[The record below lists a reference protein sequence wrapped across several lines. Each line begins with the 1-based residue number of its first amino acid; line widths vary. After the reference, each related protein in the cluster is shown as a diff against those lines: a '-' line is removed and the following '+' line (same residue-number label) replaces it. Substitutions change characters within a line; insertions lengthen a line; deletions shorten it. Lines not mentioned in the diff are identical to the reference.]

1 MSASG
6 NNKSSS
12 WPGKS
17 AKRVFAQTS
26 RPSTT
31 SVAAEK
37 EDVDGRDKP
46 GHDGSK
52 KQRLVRFA
60 AISLAILFT
69 VAIATGA
76 WINSLGPLP
85 LAQARQVSTTIVD
98 RNGKLLRAYAMA
110 DGRWRLP
117 VDARTAVDPGYLKL
131 LLAYED
137 RRFYSHGG
145 VDPFALG
152 RAAFQLV
159 TRGHIVSGGST
170 ITMQL
175 ARLMEPR
182 RERSVYAKLR
192 QMVRAL
198 EIERQLTK
206 DQILDLYLALAPFGG
221 NLEGV
226 RAASIA
232 YFGKEPKRLS
242 LAESALLVAL
252 PQSPET
258 RRLDRYPDIALAA
271 RDRVLDRMVEDGR
284 VREEDAVQAKTA
296 PVPRLRRPM
305 PILAP
310 HSADQAMATVKDS
323 DVIRLTLDA
332 SLQKVLEA
340 LARDR
345 AIALGPHVSVAIIA
359 VDNESG
365 DVLARVGSP
374 DYFDDRRAGQVDM
387 TRAVRSP
394 GSTLKPFI
402 YGLAFEDG
410 FVHPESLIDDRP
422 IRFGTYAPENFDMT
436 FQGTVAVRRALQQ
449 SLNVPAIA
457 LLDRVGA
464 SRLASRLK
472 QAGANLVLPKDEV
485 PGLAMGLGGVGVT
498 LQDLAQLYSGLARLG
513 NTRPLREIV
522 GGKDD
527 PRESLRLM
535 DQVAAW
541 QVGNVLMG
549 TPPPENAPHN
559 RIAFKTGTSYGY
571 RDAWSIGFD
580 GRITIGVWVGR
591 PDGAPVPGLVGRT
604 AAAPILFDAFARTGK
619 LPVALP
625 KPPKGAL
632 LANNAKL
639 PLPLRRFR
647 PLGELVRTGGE
658 LAPHIQFPLNGSRID
673 VDRSAGG
680 QFSAMP
686 VKVAGGVLPMTML
699 VNGVS
704 AGEIDGRRQRLVDP
718 PGPGFARLTVIDATG
733 AADTVVIRIQ

>member
-1 MSASG
+1 MSRAST
-6 NNKSSS
+6 
-12 WPGKS
+12 P
-17 AKRVFAQTS
+17 FAAS
-26 RPSTT
+26 C
-31 SVAAEK
+31 
-37 EDVDGRDKP
+37 EDLDGRDKP
-46 GHDGSK
+46 GHDGVG
-52 KQRLVRFA
+52 RRRIVRIAAAAAFA
-60 AISLAILFT
+60 ILAIS
-69 VAIATGA
+69 GA
-76 WINSLGPLP
+76 FSAWVVSLGPLP
-85 LAQARQVSTTIVD
+85 LAQAKEVSTTIVD

-110 DGRWRLP
+110 AGRWRLP
-117 VDARTAVDPGYLKL
+117 VDAKTAVDPGYIKL

-137 RRFYSHGG
+137 RRFYSHSG
-145 VDPFALG
+145 VDPLALG

-198 EIERQLTK
+198 EIEQQLTK
-206 DQILDLYLALAPFGG
+206 DEILDLYLALAPYGG
-221 NLEGV
+221 NLEGI

-242 LAESALLVAL
+242 LPEAALLVAL

-258 RRLDRYPDIALAA
+258 RRVDRYPDAARAA
-271 RDRVLDRMVEDGR
+271 RDRVLDRMVEEGLVSRD
-284 VREEDAVQAKTA
+284 DAIQAKA
-296 PVPRLRRPM
+296 ALVPGLRRPM

-310 HSADQAMATVKDS
+310 HSSDQAIATVKDAP
-323 DVIRLTLDA
+323 VIHLTLDA
-332 SLQKVLEA
+332 SLQKALEA

-345 AIALGPHVSVAIIA
+345 AIALGPDISVAILA
-359 VDNESG
+359 LDNESG

-374 DYFDDRRAGQVDM
+374 EYFDERRAGQVDM

-464 SRLASRLK
+464 TRLSSRLR
-472 QAGANLVLPKDEV
+472 QAGANLVLPKDEA

-498 LQDLAQLYSGLARLG
+498 LQDLVQLYGGLARLG

-522 GGKDD
+522 DAKHDR
-527 PRESLRLM
+527 RESLRLM

-571 RDAWSIGFD
+571 RDAWSVGFD
-580 GRITIGVWVGR
+580 GRMTIGVWVGR
-591 PDGAPVPGLVGRT
+591 PDGAPVLGLAGRT

-619 LPVALP
+619 LPVPLP

-632 LANNAKL
+632 VASNAKL

-647 PLGELVRTGGE
+647 PVGELVRTGGE
-658 LAPHIQFPLNGSRID
+658 QAPHIQFPLNGSRID
-673 VDRSAGG
+673 VDRSADG
-680 QFSAMP
+680 QLAAMP

-699 VNGVS
+699 VNGASVG
-704 AGEIDGRRQRLVDP
+704 AIDGRRQRLVDP

>member
-1 MSASG
+1 MSETGAIAPATPPKG
-6 NNKSSS
+6 R
-12 WPGKS
+12 WRWIGK
-17 AKRVFAQTS
+17 A
-26 RPSTT
+26 
-31 SVAAEK
+31 
-37 EDVDGRDKP
+37 
-46 GHDGSK
+46 
-52 KQRLVRFA
+52 A
-60 AISLAILFT
+60 AISAAASLMTAGVFAGW
-69 VAIATGA
+69 VA
-76 WINSLGPLP
+76 SLGPLP
-85 LAQARQVSTTIVD
+85 LEQAHTVSTSIVD

-117 VDARTAVDPGYLKL
+117 VDTKAGIDPGYLKL

-137 RRFYSHGG
+137 RRFYDHRGI
-145 VDPFALG
+145 DPLALG
-152 RAAFQLV
+152 RAALQL
-159 TRGHIVSGGST
+159 TRRGHIVSGGST

-192 QMVRAL
+192 QMVRAIQ
-198 EIERQLTK
+198 IERQLGK

-258 RRLDRYPDIALAA
+258 RRLDRHPDVARIA
-271 RDRVLDRMVEDGR
+271 RDRVLARMVDEHR
-284 VREEDAVQAKTA
+284 VTEEDAVQARAVT
-296 PVPRLRRPM
+296 VPRLRKPM

-310 HSADQAMATVKDS
+310 HSADHAIAMLKDTP
-323 DVIRLTLDA
+323 VIRLTLDS
-332 SLQKVLEA
+332 SLQKTLEA

-345 AIALGPHVSVAIIA
+345 AVAQGPNISVAMIA

-365 DVLARVGSP
+365 DVLARVGSS
-374 DYFDDRRAGQVDM
+374 DYFDERRAGQVDM

-422 IRFGTYAPENFDMT
+422 IRFGSYAPENFDMT
-436 FQGTVAVRRALQQ
+436 FQGTVPVRKALQL

-464 SRLASRLK
+464 SRLSSRLK
-472 QAGANLVLPKDEV
+472 QAGGNLVLPKEEA
-485 PGLAMGLGGVGVT
+485 PGLAMGLGGVGIT
-498 LQDLAQLYSGLARLG
+498 LHDLAQLYAGLARLG
-513 NTRPLREIV
+513 TTKPLREIMAAR
-522 GGKDD
+522 DARD
-527 PRESLRLM
+527 PLRLM
-535 DQVAAW
+535 DQAAAW
-541 QVGNVLMG
+541 QVGNVLIG
-549 TPPPENAPHN
+549 TPPPENGVHN

-571 RDAWSIGFD
+571 RDAWSVGFD

-591 PDGAPVPGLVGRT
+591 PDGAPVAGLVGRT

-619 LPVALP
+619 IPAALP

-632 LANNAKL
+632 IASNAKL
-639 PLPLRRFR
+639 PVPLRRFR
-647 PLGELVRTGGE
+647 PVGELVRTGSDQ
-658 LAPHIQFPLNGSRID
+658 APRIQFPLNGSRID
-673 VDRSAGG
+673 IDRSNDGR
-680 QFSAMP
+680 FSAMP
-686 VKVAGGVLPMTML
+686 VKVAGGVLPLTML
-699 VNGVS
+699 VNGISV
-704 AGEIDGRRQRLVDP
+704 GEIDSRRQRLVDP

-733 AADTVVIRIQ
+733 AADTVVIRVQ

>member
-1 MSASG
+1 MSEA
-6 NNKSSS
+6 
-12 WPGKS
+12 
-17 AKRVFAQTS
+17 T
-26 RPSTT
+26 
-31 SVAAEK
+31 
-37 EDVDGRDKP
+37 
-46 GHDGSK
+46 
-52 KQRLVRFA
+52 
-60 AISLAILFT
+60 
-69 VAIATGA
+69 AIAPVSDRWRRIKLIAAASAAACLILIAAFAGWA
-76 WINSLGPLP
+76 VSLGPLP
-85 LAQARQVSTTIVD
+85 LAQVRQVSTTIVD

-117 VDARTAVDPGYLKL
+117 VDARTSVDPGYLKL

-137 RRFYSHGG
+137 RRFRAHAG
-145 VDPFALG
+145 VDPLALG

-175 ARLMEPR
+175 ARLLEPR
-182 RERSVYAKLR
+182 RERSVQAKLR

-198 EIERQLTK
+198 ELERQLTK
-206 DQILDLYLALAPFGG
+206 DQILDLYLTLAPYGG
-221 NLEGV
+221 NLEGI

-232 YFGKEPKRLS
+232 YLGKEPKRLS
-242 LAESALLVAL
+242 LAEAALLVAL

-258 RRLDRYPDIALAA
+258 RRLDRHPEAA
-271 RDRVLDRMVEDGR
+271 RAARNRVLDRMVEEHQ
-284 VREEDAVQAKTA
+284 VSPEDAAQAKA
-296 PVPRLRRPM
+296 ALVPGLRKPM

-310 HSADQAMATVKDS
+310 HSADAAMATVKDE

-332 SLQKVLEA
+332 SLQRVLEA

-345 AIALGPHVSVAIIA
+345 AQALGANISVGILV
-359 VDNESG
+359 VDNASG
-365 DVLARVGSP
+365 EVLARVGSP

-422 IRFGTYAPENFDMT
+422 IRFGSYAPENFDMT
-436 FQGTVAVRRALQQ
+436 FQGTVPVRKALQL

-464 SRLASRLK
+464 SRLTSRLK
-472 QAGANLVLPKDEV
+472 QAGTSLVLPKDEA

-498 LQDLAQLYSGLARLG
+498 LQDLVQLYCGLARLG
-513 NTRPLREIV
+513 NTTPLREIAGQPKRV
-522 GGKDD
+522 
-527 PRESLRLM
+527 SLRLM
-535 DQVAAW
+535 DEVAAW
-541 QVGNVLMG
+541 QVGNVLIG
-549 TPPPENAPHN
+549 SPPPENAPHN

-571 RDAWSIGFD
+571 RDAWSVGFD
-580 GRITIGVWVGR
+580 GRMTIGVWVGR
-591 PDGAPVPGLVGRT
+591 PDGAPVPGLVGR
-604 AAAPILFDAFARTGK
+604 AVAAPILFDAFARSGK
-619 LPVALP
+619 LPVPLP
-625 KPPKGAL
+625 KPPKGTLVAS
-632 LANNAKL
+632 NAKL

-647 PLGELVRTGGE
+647 PVGELVRTSGE
-658 LAPHIQFPLNGSRID
+658 QTPHIQFPLNGSRIEIAGSGAEA
-673 VDRSAGG
+673 SAV
-680 QFSAMP
+680 P

-704 AGEIDGRRQRLVDP
+704 VGEIDGRRQRLVDP

>member
-1 MSASG
+1 
-6 NNKSSS
+6 
-12 WPGKS
+12 
-17 AKRVFAQTS
+17 
-26 RPSTT
+26 
-31 SVAAEK
+31 VAW
-37 EDVDGRDKP
+37 V
-46 GHDGSK
+46 
-52 KQRLVRFA
+52 V
-60 AISLAILFT
+60 
-69 VAIATGA
+69 
-76 WINSLGPLP
+76 SLGPLP
-85 LAQARQVSTTIVD
+85 LAQAREVSTAIVD

-117 VDARTAVDPGYLKL
+117 VDAQTGVDPGYLKL

-137 RRFYSHGG
+137 RRFRIHAG
-145 VDPFALG
+145 VDPFALA
-152 RAAFQLV
+152 RAAFQLLI
-159 TRGHIVSGGST
+159 RGHIVSGGST

-198 EIERQLTK
+198 EIERQMNK
-206 DQILDLYLALAPFGG
+206 DQILDLYLSMAPFGG

-232 YFGKEPKRLS
+232 YLGKEPKRLS
-242 LAESALLVAL
+242 LAEAALLVAL

-258 RRLDRYPDIALAA
+258 RRLDRYPDAARVA
-271 RDRVLDRMVEDGR
+271 RDRVLDRMVEDGQIS
-284 VREEDAVQAKTA
+284 EEDAVAAKVQ
-296 PVPRLRRPM
+296 PVPRLRKPM

-310 HSADQAMATVKDS
+310 HAADQAMAIMKDAS
-323 DVIRLTLDA
+323 VIALTLDA
-332 SLQKVLEA
+332 ALQKVLEM

-345 AIALGPHVSVAIIA
+345 AIALGPNISVAIIA
-359 VDNESG
+359 VDNASG

-422 IRFGTYAPENFDMT
+422 IRFGSYAPENFDMT
-436 FQGTVAVRRALQQ
+436 FQGTVPVRKALQM
-449 SLNVPAIA
+449 SLNVPAVA

-464 SRLASRLK
+464 SRLSSRLK
-472 QAGANLVLPKDEV
+472 QAGVNLVLPKDEA
-485 PGLAMGLGGVGVT
+485 PGLAMGLGGVGIT
-498 LQDLAQLYSGLARLG
+498 LQDLVQLYSGLARLG

-522 GGKDD
+522 
-527 PRESLRLM
+527 SLRDDARDNLRLL

-549 TPPPENAPHN
+549 TPPPENGVHN

-591 PDGAPVPGLVGRT
+591 PDGAPAPGIVGRT

-619 LPVALP
+619 LPTPLP
-625 KPPKGAL
+625 KPPKGTLIAS
-632 LANNAKL
+632 NAKL
-639 PLPLRRFR
+639 PLPLRRYR
-647 PLGELVRTGGE
+647 GLGELVRTDGE
-658 LAPHIQFPLNGSRID
+658 QAPRIQFPLNGSRID
-673 VDRSAGG
+673 VTGADGA
-680 QFSAMP
+680 QFSSMP

-704 AGEIDGRRQRLVDP
+704 VGEIDGRRQRLIDP
-718 PGPGFARLTVIDATG
+718 PGPGFARLTVIDAKG

>member
-1 MSASG
+1 MIA
-6 NNKSSS
+6 
-12 WPGKS
+12 
-17 AKRVFAQTS
+17 AVTFA
-26 RPSTT
+26 
-31 SVAAEK
+31 
-37 EDVDGRDKP
+37 
-46 GHDGSK
+46 
-52 KQRLVRFA
+52 
-60 AISLAILFT
+60 I
-69 VAIATGA
+69 GA
-76 WINSLGPLP
+76 WVVALGPLP
-85 LAQARQVSTTIVD
+85 LAQAQQVSTTIVD

-117 VDARTAVDPGYLKL
+117 VDARTGVDPGYLKL

-137 RRFYSHGG
+137 RRFYSHAG
-145 VDPFALG
+145 VDPVALG
-152 RAAFQLV
+152 RAAFQFV
-159 TRGHIVSGGST
+159 SRGHIVSGGST

-192 QMVRAL
+192 QMVRAV

-252 PQSPET
+252 PQSPEN
-258 RRLDRYPDIALAA
+258 RRLDRYPDVARIA

-284 VREEDAVQAKTA
+284 VAGEDAAQAKSV
-296 PVPRLRRPM
+296 PVSRMRKPM

-310 HSADQAMATVKDS
+310 HSADQAMATVKDTP
-323 DVIRLTLDA
+323 VIALTLD
-332 SLQKVLEA
+332 SGLQKVLEA

-345 AIALGPHVSVAIIA
+345 AIALGANISVAIIA

-365 DVLARVGSP
+365 DVLARVGSA

-422 IRFGTYAPENFDMT
+422 IRFGSYAPENFDMT
-436 FQGTVAVRRALQQ
+436 FQGTVPVRKALQL

-464 SRLASRLK
+464 SRLSSRLK
-472 QAGANLVLPKDEV
+472 QAGTNLVLPKDEA

-513 NTRPLREIV
+513 TTRPLREIV
-522 GGKDD
+522 GTKDD
-527 PRESLRLM
+527 QSDSLRLM

-541 QVGNVLMG
+541 QVGNVLIG
-549 TPPPENAPHN
+549 TPPPENGVHN

-571 RDAWSIGFD
+571 RDAWSVGFD

-619 LPVALP
+619 LPAALP
-625 KPPKGAL
+625 KPPKGTLMAS
-632 LANNAKL
+632 NAKL

-647 PLGELVRTGGE
+647 PVGELVRTGGE
-658 LAPHIQFPLNGSRID
+658 QAPRIQFPLNGSRID
-673 VDRSAGG
+673 VDRSGG
-680 QFSAMP
+680 EQFSAMP
-686 VKVAGGVLPMTML
+686 VKIAGGVLPMTML

-704 AGEIDGRRQRLVDP
+704 VGAIDGRRQRLVDP